1 MAISVKKTL
10 QQYRQLKHRLTNRL
24 EELKAKRERLCN
36 RQSDL
41 RIRHEEGGEV
51 GSGGDLSTS
60 RLSEEIPS
68 RATQILIEIL
78 NLKLQ
83 FIDEKMSILEVLVI
97 EDSHQNTPME
107 LEISRFE
114 DWVDTNQQFYD
125 LDTQLFDTQKSKFD
139 IENINRPHVSH
150 MTSRDLTLSM
160 TATESTVN
168 IKEAIR
174 SLNSASFSNM
184 SLYVA
189 KRLRLRKDFVTI
201 EATKIEEYV
210 RECRQY
216 QTGTLD
222 EPPVDSQGMENILIL
237 NYN

>member
-24 EELKAKRERLCN
+24 EELKAKRERLCS

-41 RIRHEEGGEV
+41 RIIHEGGGVV

-68 RATQILIEIL
+68 RATQILIDIL

-97 EDSHQNTPME
+97 EDSRQNTPME

-139 IENINRPHVSH
+139 IENVNRPHVSH

-222 EPPVDSQGMENILIL
+222 EPPVDSQGMENI
-237 NYN
+237 